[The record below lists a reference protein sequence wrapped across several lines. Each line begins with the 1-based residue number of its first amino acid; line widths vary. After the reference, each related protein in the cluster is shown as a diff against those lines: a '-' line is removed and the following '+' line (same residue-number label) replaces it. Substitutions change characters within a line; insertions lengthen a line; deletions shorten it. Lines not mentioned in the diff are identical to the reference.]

1 MKGRLEVYDT
11 SHTLVEA
18 VAVQVQQL
26 LSRAVASRGAASLA
40 FSGGS
45 TPRHVYE
52 LLATDRFRTK
62 IDWNRIHCFL
72 GDERCVPPFHPES
85 NFRMIS
91 DALLNKI
98 TIPDKN
104 VHRVKTELPPEEA
117 AESYAEEIR
126 NLFQLKAGEF
136 PEFDV
141 LLLGMGE
148 DGHTASLFPGT
159 AAVNEMEKLATA
171 VQGPNVKIPRVS
183 LTFPAINNAAEII
196 FIVSGKGKAAILQ
209 QILNGTAVKYPA
221 QMVNPLKGRLTWM
234 ADRDATMHLEGVH

>member
-11 SHTLVEA
+11 PHTLVEA

-26 LSRAVASRGAASLA
+26 LSRAVAGRGAASLA

-45 TPRHVYE
+45 TPRHIYE
-52 LLATDRFRTK
+52 LLATDRFRAK
-62 IDWNRIHCFL
+62 IDWNRVHCFL

-117 AESYAEEIR
+117 AEAYEKEIR
-126 NLFQLKAGEF
+126 NLFQLKTGEF

-159 AAVNEMEKLATA
+159 TAVNETEKLATA
-171 VQGPNVKIPRVS
+171 VQGPTVKIPRVS
-183 LTFPAINNAAEII
+183 LTFPTINHAAEII

-209 QILNGTAVKYPA
+209 QVLNGTVMNYPA

-234 ADRDATMHLEGVH
+234 VDRNATMQLEGVH

>member
-1 MKGRLEVYDT
+1 MNGRLEVYDT

-26 LSRAVASRGAASLA
+26 LSRAVTGRGAASLA

-45 TPRHVYE
+45 TPRHVYG
-52 LLATDRFRTK
+52 LLATDRFRNK

-91 DALLNKI
+91 DALLNRI
-98 TIPDKN
+98 TIPEKN

-117 AESYAEEIR
+117 SDAYADEIR
-126 NLFQLKAGEF
+126 KLFQLKPGEF

-141 LLLGMGE
+141 LLLGIGE

-159 AAVNEMEKLATA
+159 PAVNETEKITTA
-171 VQGPNVKIPRVS
+171 VLGPNVKIPRVS
-183 LTFPAINNAAEII
+183 LTFPAINHAAEII

-209 QILNGTAVKYPA
+209 QILKGTDQKYPA

-234 ADRDATMHLEGVH
+234 ADRDATMQLEGVH

>member
-11 SHTLVEA
+11 PHTLVEA

-26 LSRAVASRGAASLA
+26 LSRAVAGRGAASLA

-45 TPRHVYE
+45 TPRHIYE
-52 LLATDRFRTK
+52 LLATDRFRAK
-62 IDWNRIHCFL
+62 IDWNRVHCFL

-117 AESYAEEIR
+117 AEAYEKEIR
-126 NLFQLKAGEF
+126 NLFQLKTGEF

-159 AAVNEMEKLATA
+159 TAVNETEKLATA
-171 VQGPNVKIPRVS
+171 VQGPTVKIPRVS
-183 LTFPAINNAAEII
+183 LTFPTINHAAEII

-209 QILNGTAVKYPA
+209 QVLNGTVMNYPA

-234 ADRDATMHLEGVH
+234 VDHNATMQLEGVH